1 MLKTPLSVTDMPKDK
16 VISTGTGTPFAK
28 LLNVTQSYFSQLSI
42 ADCNPLFIFRDN
54 SSFRNTDVFMR

>member
-42 ADCNPLFIFRDN
+42 ADCKSIVYFQG
-54 SSFRNTDVFMR
+54 